1 MTTVKEKV
9 AEKKFT
15 NLSNTEVA
23 KNVQEAPKTESA
35 GAASAAPQQVQVM
48 SQADTFVSDLVK
60 EQPKNI
66 SEIESREQ
74 KLHNILEL
82 PEECARLH
90 KVKYRYRWMA
100 KTKGLEAKLRTG
112 IWSLC
117 TRENSPYIKPHR
129 FKSHGA
135 VEQAG
140 MLLAFTTEAL
150 GKKREEAPAIRSA
163 ELVKHYT
170 QTLPSSE
177 AAGFY
182 KPKDSGETDDGGE
195 GFEMDNPQ

>member
-1 MTTVKEKV
+1 MIKIK
-9 AEKKFT
+9 EKKFT
-15 NLSNTEVA
+15 HLSDEAVTQTI
-23 KNVQEAPKTESA
+23 QEAPVTRPVEV
-35 GAASAAPQQVQVM
+35 ASAAPQQVQVM
-48 SQADTFVSDLVK
+48 SQADSFVSDLVK

-66 SEIESREQ
+66 AEIESREQ

-82 PEECARLH
+82 PEECAALH

-112 IWSLC
+112 IWSFC
-117 TRENSPYIKPHR
+117 TRDNSPYIKPHR
-129 FKSHGA
+129 FKSHGV

-140 MLLAFTTEAL
+140 MLLAFTTEAM

-170 QTLPSSE
+170 QTLPSNE

-182 KPKDSGETDDGGE
+182 KPKDSGEADDGGE
-195 GFEMDNPQ
+195 GFEME